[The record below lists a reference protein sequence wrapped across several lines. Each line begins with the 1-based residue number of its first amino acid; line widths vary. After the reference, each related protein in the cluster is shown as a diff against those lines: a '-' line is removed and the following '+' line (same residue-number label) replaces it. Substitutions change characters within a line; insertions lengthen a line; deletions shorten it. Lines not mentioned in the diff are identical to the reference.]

1 MMRTRFTPHAA
12 MLAGVLL
19 AAALSA
25 GAQDGATYSVLALK
39 PAVAL
44 ELANATQAACRARDY
59 QVTVAV
65 VDRAGLPQV
74 ALRDQLAGNFTW
86 TVALAKARTAAGFR
100 QPTLGLARAMG
111 DRPELGVLHQV
122 DDVMMVGGG
131 VPIEAAG
138 VVIGALGVSGAP
150 TPEADHAC
158 AEAGLES
165 IAEQLLF

>member
-1 MMRTRFTPHAA
+1 MRAVITLLSAA
-12 MLAGVLL
+12 LAL
-19 AAALSA
+19 AATTT
-25 GAQDGATYSVLALK
+25 GAADGATYSVQALK

-86 TVALAKARTAAGFR
+86 DIALAKARTAAGFR
-100 QPTLGLARAMG
+100 QPTLGLARMLG
-111 DRPELGVLHQV
+111 DRPELDVLHQL

-158 AEAGLES
+158 AEAGLEA